1 MTKNQIIKAL
11 YNAGVDMSTVLN
23 VTKSEVEIF
32 VDCGSGRADEEKTQ
46 NAIEQVR
53 KVLPWGGYYTGYGSL
68 VMRENYE
75 SLGDWNDRCS
85 KHHY

>member
-11 YNAGVDMSTVLN
+11 QKAGVDMSVVLE
-23 VTKSEVEIF
+23 VKKSQVEIF
-32 VDCGSGRADEEKTQ
+32 VDCGRGYADEEKTQ

-68 VMRENYE
+68 VMQENYE
-75 SLGDWNDRCS
+75 SLGDRIDRCS